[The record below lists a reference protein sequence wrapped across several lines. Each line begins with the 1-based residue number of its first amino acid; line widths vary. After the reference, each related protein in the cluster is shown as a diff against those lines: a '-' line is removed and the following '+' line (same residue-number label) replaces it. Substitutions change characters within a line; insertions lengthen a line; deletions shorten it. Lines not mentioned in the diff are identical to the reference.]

1 MDKQIQLYE
10 AISNID
16 KDIAAN
22 AIKGEEKRK
31 SKKPLRITL
40 IAVAAAAAISLIAGA
55 AMPRSKS
62 YGKLEVFYGNTK
74 DDVVYLYPTPQKFI
88 VPEGLEFV
96 DGVGCGQ
103 LETLDEVREI
113 LGVTPI
119 LNDNFVISGI
129 DSEYPRH
136 IDYSVWNY
144 PDTNITNALM
154 IDYYPFSKS
163 LNKDIHIMTLYNTDI
178 DFIGD
183 RPNPNHK
190 YEDVE
195 ILTLNDGSQCV
206 LKDHIAQFV
215 FDGVSYSVQSFHIE
229 PLSNDDMKQ
238 VLSDLG
244 VYDLTD

>member
-1 MDKQIQLYE
+1 MNNINPIFE
-10 AISNID
+10 ALSNVDDRHIPVET
-16 KDIAAN
+16 KKRPHTKLKIA
-22 AIKGEEKRK
+22 
-31 SKKPLRITL
+31 L
-40 IAVAAAAAISLIAGA
+40 IAAAAAAVLSLIVGA

-62 YGKLEVFYGNTK
+62 YGKLDIFYGNTE

-96 DGVGCGQ
+96 DGVGGGQ

-119 LNDNFVISGI
+119 LNDNFVISGM

-136 IDYSVWNY
+136 IGYSVWNY

-163 LNKDIHIMTLYNTDI
+163 LNKDIYITTIYNTDV
-178 DFIGD
+178 DFMED

-206 LKDHIAQFV
+206 LKDHRATFV
-215 FDGVSYSVQSFHIE
+215 YDGVSYSVQSDNQE
-229 PLSNDDMKQ
+229 QLSNDEIKQ

-244 VYDLTD
+244 VYDLNE